1 MGFHLKT
8 MIRLI
13 CLVLLIL
20 TLFCG
25 FSAPATALIRTQ
37 KESADQILSQSRHS
51 LRDNQGDPWQV
62 VLFKRTKKEQI
73 TSIEL
78 RLVGFPDLVKFRH
91 PQPLIITTTDR
102 ILSAPDQFAK
112 ASPAPNVGQYD
123 FQQIWPQLLRSQKLQ
138 LELPLETSDPRILT
152 LPYPVI
158 LEWQDLL

>member
-1 MGFHLKT
+1 MH
-8 MIRLI
+8 RLI
-13 CLVLLIL
+13 CLIFLIL
-20 TLFCG
+20 ILWCG
-25 FSAPATALIRTQ
+25 FFTPATALIRTQ
-37 KESADQILSQSRHS
+37 AESPDQILSQSRHS
-51 LRDNQGDPWQV
+51 LRDNQGEPWQV

-73 TSIEL
+73 ISIEL

-91 PQPLIITTTDR
+91 PQPLIITLTDR
-102 ILSAPDQFAK
+102 ILSAPDQFAQ

-138 LELPLETSDPRILT
+138 LDLPLETKEPRTLN